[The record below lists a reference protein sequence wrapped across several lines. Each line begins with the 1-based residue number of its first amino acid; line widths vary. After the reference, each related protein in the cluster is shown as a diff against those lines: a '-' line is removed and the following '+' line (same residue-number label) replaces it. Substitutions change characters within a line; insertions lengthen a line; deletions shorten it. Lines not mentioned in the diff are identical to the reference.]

1 MFMSQSYYNY
11 FDKYI
16 IIEIEVNDDELLK
29 NHYNELA
36 TKHNE
41 KTLSDSAKDAY
52 TFPVLCASDI
62 IINSLDN
69 GVLLV
74 PFDLKIKLTSTFYSK
89 CTQNPNKGYV
99 LNSLSQINTNEIQ
112 RCGNA
117 LVQGNCFSAKNTSLN
132 KYEPLYYLQM
142 FYPTIVKIL

>member
-1 MFMSQSYYNY
+1 MSQSYYNY
-11 FDKYI
+11 FDRYI
-16 IIEIEVNDDELLK
+16 IIDMEINNDDELLK
-29 NHYNELA
+29 NHYKELA
-36 TKHNE
+36 IKHNE
-41 KTLSDSAKDAY
+41 KTLSDSVKDEY
-52 TFPVLCASDI
+52 TFPVLCASDL

-99 LNSLSQINTNEIQ
+99 LNSLSQINTNDIQ

-117 LVQGNCFSAKNTSLN
+117 LVQGNCFSAKNNISLN
-132 KYEPLYYLQM
+132 KYEPFYYLKM